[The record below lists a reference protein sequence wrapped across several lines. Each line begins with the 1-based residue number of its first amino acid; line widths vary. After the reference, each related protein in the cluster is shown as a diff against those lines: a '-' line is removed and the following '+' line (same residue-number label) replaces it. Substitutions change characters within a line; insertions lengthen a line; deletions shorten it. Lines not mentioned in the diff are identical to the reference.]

1 MRLHPKDNVGLALTK
16 IKENCSFEN
25 VIAQE
30 NIPAGH
36 KIALAEIRKGDA
48 VRKYNQTIGFASQKI
63 NVGDHVHTHNIEFHS
78 FERFP
83 EVGVFQNKNT
93 KPDKTANF
101 QGYLRSNGKVGTRNY
116 IGILSTVN
124 CSATISQRIAAYF
137 KSESY
142 GESFNDIMA
151 PYPSADGVIALTHD
165 SGCGMSIEGE
175 GLVLL
180 QRVLTGYAEH
190 PNFAGILII
199 GLGCEVNQVSSLLK
213 KFEPKDRQH
222 IRTLVIQE
230 NGGTRKTIENGIKI
244 VRKLLEGTKDFQRVT
259 VSAKH
264 LCIGLECGGSDAY
277 SGISANP
284 ALGAAADL
292 VVEHGGS
299 AILSETPE
307 IYGAE
312 HLLIQRAV
320 TPEVGNKL
328 MDLIHWWEK
337 YVAIFQGS
345 LNNNPSPGNKAGGIS
360 TILEKSLGAVAKGG
374 TSALVDVIQYAEQI
388 KTKGLVFMDSPGYDP
403 VSVTGQV
410 ASGANVVC
418 FTTGRGSVFGCKPV
432 PSLKLATN
440 SLMYNRMI
448 EDMDLN
454 CGKIID
460 GTMDVQEMGSII
472 FQKILA
478 TASGELTKSEEF
490 GFGEYEFAPWKI
502 GAVM

>member
-292 VVEHGGS
+292 VVEHGG
-299 AILSETPE
+299 
-307 IYGAE
+307 
-312 HLLIQRAV
+312 R
-320 TPEVGNKL
+320 
-328 MDLIHWWEK
+328 DR
-337 YVAIFQGS
+337 
-345 LNNNPSPGNKAGGIS
+345 
-360 TILEKSLGAVAKGG
+360 KS
-374 TSALVDVIQYAEQI
+374 
-388 KTKGLVFMDSPGYDP
+388 
-403 VSVTGQV
+403 
-410 ASGANVVC
+410 VV
-418 FTTGRGSVFGCKPV
+418 
-432 PSLKLATN
+432 
-440 SLMYNRMI
+440 
-448 EDMDLN
+448 
-454 CGKIID
+454 
-460 GTMDVQEMGSII
+460 
-472 FQKILA
+472 
-478 TASGELTKSEEF
+478 
-490 GFGEYEFAPWKI
+490 
-502 GAVM
+502 

>member
-1 MRLHPKDNVGLALTK
+1 
-16 IKENCSFEN
+16 
-25 VIAQE
+25 
-30 NIPAGH
+30 
-36 KIALAEIRKGDA
+36 
-48 VRKYNQTIGFASQKI
+48 
-63 NVGDHVHTHNIEFHS
+63 
-78 FERFP
+78 
-83 EVGVFQNKNT
+83 VFQNKNT

-222 IRTLVIQE
+222 IRTLIIQE

-328 MDLIHWWEK
+328 MDLIHWWEN
-337 YVAIFQGS
+337 IC
-345 LNNNPSPGNKAGGIS
+345 GNLSRLAQQQSIS
-360 TILEKSLGAVAKGG
+360 R
-374 TSALVDVIQYAEQI
+374 Q
-388 KTKGLVFMDSPGYDP
+388 
-403 VSVTGQV
+403 
-410 ASGANVVC
+410 
-418 FTTGRGSVFGCKPV
+418 
-432 PSLKLATN
+432 
-440 SLMYNRMI
+440 
-448 EDMDLN
+448 
-454 CGKIID
+454 
-460 GTMDVQEMGSII
+460 
-472 FQKILA
+472 
-478 TASGELTKSEEF
+478 
-490 GFGEYEFAPWKI
+490 
-502 GAVM
+502 